1 MKCKERLF
9 VIGAVTFVIPE
20 AEADAVCPVIF
31 YLESEQE
38 TPKIFLASHF
48 SCQKTPQ
55 KIRTDVRPLGW
66 PSISR
71 FDKTLEH
78 RKSIQFE
85 SKAIMKGSCINSGWV
100 EHV

>member
-38 TPKIFLASHF
+38 TPKNFPGLAFLLSKDA
-48 SCQKTPQ
+48 TA
-55 KIRTDVRPLGW
+55 
-66 PSISR
+66 
-71 FDKTLEH
+71 DKNRCEAFGLAVH
-78 RKSIQFE
+78 
-85 SKAIMKGSCINSGWV
+85 
-100 EHV
+100 